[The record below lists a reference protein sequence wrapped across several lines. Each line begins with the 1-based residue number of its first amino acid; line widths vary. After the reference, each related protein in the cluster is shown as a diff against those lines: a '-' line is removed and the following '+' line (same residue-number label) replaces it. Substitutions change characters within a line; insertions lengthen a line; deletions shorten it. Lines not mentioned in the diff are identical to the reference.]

1 MSNVINP
8 LVTTNIVAL
17 RAEAVKAE
25 AKNYGARKAYA
36 SGLNNIAPNNV
47 AWYNLE
53 TNGQKLPDVIKVEK
67 NGYYT
72 DLKGIDYSNPSNAW
86 KMIKQYARE
95 DAINRSLFGEVKP
108 ETVEGEAEA
117 ESVGETR
124 ETRTL
129 TLFLVDELTAMHKRA
144 MKTSVNKPEEYTE
157 SCKLAH
163 GIIMDAMKAMKID
176 VGAIGLK

>member
-25 AKNYGARKAYA
+25 AKNYGARKAY
-36 SGLNNIAPNNV
+36 SEGLNNIAPSNV
-47 AWYNLE
+47 AWYNSE
-53 TNGQKLPDVIKVEK
+53 ANGHKLPDVIKVEK
-67 NGYYT
+67 DGYYT
-72 DLKGIDYSNPSNAW
+72 DLKGINYSNPSNAW

-95 DAINRSLFGEVKP
+95 DAINRGLFGEVKP

-129 TLFLVDELTAMHKRA
+129 TLFFVEELTDAHKRA
-144 MKTSVNKPEEYTE
+144 MRTSINKPEEYTE
-157 SCKLAH
+157 ACKQAH
-163 GIIMDAMKAMKID
+163 GFIMDAMKAMKID
-176 VGAIGLK
+176 VGAMAIK

>member
-1 MSNVINP
+1 
-8 LVTTNIVAL
+8 
-17 RAEAVKAE
+17 
-25 AKNYGARKAYA
+25 
-36 SGLNNIAPNNV
+36 
-47 AWYNLE
+47 
-53 TNGQKLPDVIKVEK
+53 
-67 NGYYT
+67 
-72 DLKGIDYSNPSNAW
+72 
-86 KMIKQYARE
+86 MIKQYARE
-95 DAINRSLFGEVKP
+95 DAINRSLFGEIKP
-108 ETVEGEAEA
+108 ETVEGEDKT